1 MTSRIPVI
9 INPASGQKKA
19 VLADINRVFR
29 PAGIRWSVEI
39 TQNEGDAT
47 HLARRLA
54 EQGAEIVAVYGGDGT
69 ISEVACGL
77 AGTQAAL
84 AILPGGTGNV
94 LTFEFGIP
102 RDIVQ
107 AARLLVSHHRVRLVD
122 MGEVDGRKF
131 LLRAGAGLEAATIQR
146 APREF
151 KDRFGL
157 LAYTIAAL
165 QSLMDAHPVQ
175 YKLELDGQTV
185 ETQGI
190 LCTVANAGH
199 LGLVQGLS
207 LAPSVTV
214 EDGLLDVIV
223 MNKIDPVTIIALL
236 SGGTRSANIDQTMDH
251 NGASRG
257 TSLGSVQHWQVKR
270 ARIQAD
276 PPQATQVD
284 GDNLGTTPMQVSSIP
299 QALRVVVP
307 G

>member
-19 VLADINRVFR
+19 VLADINRVFQ

-47 HLARRLA
+47 HLATRLA
-54 EQGAEIVAVYGGDGT
+54 EQGNEIVAVYGGDGT

-102 RDIVQ
+102 RDLLQ
-107 AARLLVSHHRVRLVD
+107 AARLLVSPHRIRLVD

-131 LLRAGAGLEAATIQR
+131 LLRAGAGLEAVTVQR

-157 LAYTIAAL
+157 LAYAVAAL
-165 QSLMDAHPVQ
+165 QSLMEVRPVH
-175 YKLELDGQTV
+175 YMLELDGQTI

-207 LAPSVTV
+207 LAPSVSL

-223 MNKIDPVTIIALL
+223 MNSIDPLTIIALL
-236 SGGTRSANIDQTMDH
+236 SSNIDRPTDS
-251 NGASRG
+251 GKS
-257 TSLGSVQHWQVKR
+257 SLGGVQHWQVQQ

-276 PPQATQVD
+276 PPQTTQVD
-284 GDNLGTTPMQVSSIP
+284 GDNLGLTPIHVRSVPRS
-299 QALRVVVP
+299 LRVIVP